1 MAFEMT
7 MKEEIAKINREAAAI
22 STIRQ
27 QMKSEL
33 ACSCGCCPSVV
44 DYRNKSNQWLQD
56 LCYDI
61 DFDFMSLNEYSLN
74 LLESMASEKD
84 VIQWLEIVRR
94 EREEGA

>member
-7 MKEEIAKINREAAAI
+7 MKEEILKANREAAEIAAI
-22 STIRQ
+22 LRQ
-27 QMKSEL
+27 MQAEL
-33 ACSCGCCPSVV
+33 ACPCVLCPSIV
-44 DYRNKSNQWLQD
+44 DYRDKSNQWLQD
-56 LCYDI
+56 LCCDI